1 MLRERTNT
9 PLQALVTMN
18 DPQFVEA
25 ARHLPSGRC
34 RQQADADQ
42 RINFIARAAA
52 GPHAD
57 GGGADMVRTTAQKF
71 GEHYAAHVDEATKL
85 IDVGDS
91 EPEKSIPP
99 ADLAA
104 WTMVA
109 NQLMNL
115 DEVLNK

>member
-1 MLRERTNT
+1 MRERTNT
-9 PLQALVTMN
+9 PLQALVTLN

-25 ARHLPSGRC
+25 ARHLAE
-34 RQQADADQ
+34 QALKAASDDNK
-42 RINFIARAAA
+42 RINFMAERLLARHLRPEELAI
-52 GPHAD
+52 
-57 GGGADMVRTTAQKF
+57 VRQSAQKF
-71 GEHYAAHVDEATKL
+71 GEHYAAHAEEAVKL

-91 EPEKSIPP
+91 P
-99 ADLAA
+99 ADSSVAPAELAA